1 MMGPAIR
8 IALRYGV
15 GGMLGLA
22 VGDALA
28 RDPDVV
34 NLATVAASV
43 VGGYVIERVYVF
55 AKKHGWAT

>member
-22 VGDALA
+22 VGDALS

-34 NLATVAASV
+34 NVATVAASV

-55 AKKHGWAT
+55 AKKRGWAT